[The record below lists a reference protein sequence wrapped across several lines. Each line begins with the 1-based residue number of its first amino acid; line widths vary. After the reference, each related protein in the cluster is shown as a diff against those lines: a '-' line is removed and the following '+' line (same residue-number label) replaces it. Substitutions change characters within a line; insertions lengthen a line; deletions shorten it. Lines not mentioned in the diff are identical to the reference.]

1 MPTIAPLAAVEP
13 PLPRKDVVEPE
24 PKPVPHTNGSA
35 APEPAATSARS
46 PEPTPVNTPEPPKT
60 SNPDD
65 EPGALLEVFAKIE
78 AFAKAA
84 ENENTNSAA
93 ESERKPA

>member
-1 MPTIAPLAAVEP
+1 MPTIAPLAAIEP
-13 PLPRKDVVEPE
+13 PPPRKDVVEPE
-24 PKPVPHTNGSA
+24 PKPVPHSNGSA
-35 APEPAATSARS
+35 LEPAASARS
-46 PEPTPVNTPEPPKT
+46 PEPAPVKAPEPPKT

-84 ENENTNSAA
+84 ENENTKSAA

>member
-1 MPTIAPLAAVEP
+1 VFA
-13 PLPRKDVVEPE
+13 PE
-24 PKPVPHTNGSA
+24 PKPVPQTNGFA
-35 APEPAATSARS
+35 LEPAAASARS
-46 PEPTPVNTPEPPKT
+46 PEPAPVKAPEPPKT
-60 SNPDD
+60 SDPDD